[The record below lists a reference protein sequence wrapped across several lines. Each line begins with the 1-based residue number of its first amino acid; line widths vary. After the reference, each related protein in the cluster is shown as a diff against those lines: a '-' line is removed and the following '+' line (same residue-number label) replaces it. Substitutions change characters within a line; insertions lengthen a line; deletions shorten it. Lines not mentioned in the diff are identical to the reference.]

1 MVFIKECIEGI
12 DPREAKGRG
21 AEKVS
26 LLTACTE
33 NADLK
38 EDICWQAF
46 LYEIISNKRNGID
59 VDKFDYFM
67 RDSKALNIS
76 ATFDPYRLKL
86 FMKAMKGNDGQMQ
99 VPFLFH

>member
-1 MVFIKECIEGI
+1 M
-12 DPREAKGRG
+12 
-21 AEKVS
+21 
-26 LLTACTE
+26 
-33 NADLK
+33 
-38 EDICWQAF
+38 QAF

-99 VPFLFH
+99 VHSPFIYWHEGLEFQIVYSVYLIHFGRGIFLFDLLF